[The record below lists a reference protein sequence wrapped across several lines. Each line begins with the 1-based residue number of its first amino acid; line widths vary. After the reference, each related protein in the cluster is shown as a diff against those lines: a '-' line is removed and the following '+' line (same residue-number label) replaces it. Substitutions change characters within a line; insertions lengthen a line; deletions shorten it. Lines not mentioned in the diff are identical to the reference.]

1 MNPKNRDRLK
11 VGVIGVGWH
20 SRTSHLP
27 ALSRCASEGPDG
39 VELTALCDL
48 DLQKARRCAD
58 EFGFRRAY
66 GSADQ
71 MLDTES
77 LDACVAITPMDFT
90 TECALDLIE
99 RGIPALIEKPPGR
112 TLEEARS
119 IARAAGQSG
128 VPVMVS
134 VNRRFEPGM
143 QDALDWL
150 EERPLTYLRAV
161 TARGNRTEP
170 RFLTET
176 GIHSVDAVRAL
187 GGEVAAWDHRR
198 TTAAGAAWFDL
209 RFEFESAALGA
220 LQVLPTAGHT
230 VERYEV
236 FGDNWHGLVESGTHG
251 SAAFTAWEDGERV
264 IHAHPPADS
273 PRFVLDGTYSETRS
287 FLEALLC
294 GDVPHPTPDEVLAS
308 VEICH
313 RCLG

>member
-1 MNPKNRDRLK
+1 MNPKDRDRLK
-11 VGVIGVGWH
+11 VGVIGAGWH

-27 ALSRCASEGPDG
+27 ALSRYASEYPDR
-39 VELTALCDL
+39 VELAALCDL
-48 DLQKARRCAD
+48 DREKARRCAA
-58 EFGFRRAY
+58 EFGFHRAY
-66 GSADQ
+66 GSTGE
-71 MLDTES
+71 MLDTEG
-77 LDACVAITPMDFT
+77 LDACAAITPMDFT
-90 TECALDLIE
+90 TECALDLID

-112 TLEEARS
+112 TVEEARS
-119 IARAAGQSG
+119 IARAARESG

-150 EERPLTYLRAV
+150 EERTLVYLRAI

-170 RFLTET
+170 RLLTET

-187 GGEVAAWDHRR
+187 GGTVAKWDYRR
-198 TTAAGAAWFDL
+198 TEATGAPWFDL
-209 RFEFESAALGA
+209 RFEFESGALGT

-230 VERYEV
+230 VETYEI

-264 IHAHPPADS
+264 VQAQPPADS
-273 PRFVLDGTYSETRS
+273 PRFVLDGTYAETRG
-287 FLEALLC
+287 FLEAVFS
-294 GDVPHPTPDEVLAS
+294 GDTPRPTPDEVLPS

-313 RCLG
+313 RCLC